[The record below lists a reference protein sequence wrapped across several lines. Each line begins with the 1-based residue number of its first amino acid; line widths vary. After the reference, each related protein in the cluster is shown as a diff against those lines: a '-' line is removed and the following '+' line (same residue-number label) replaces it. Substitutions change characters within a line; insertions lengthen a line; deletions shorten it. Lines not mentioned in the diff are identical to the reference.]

1 MRKGVIVS
9 FLENSLSSNSRQRE
23 SLSKFLSE
31 NKLEA
36 EQLQTDGMGKDWC
49 KFWGYSKSRQ
59 TDVPQ
64 QIISEPEPK
73 LESNETT

>member
-9 FLENSLSSNSRQRE
+9 FLENSPSSDNRQRDL
-23 SLSKFLSE
+23 LSKFLSE

-36 EQLQTDGMGKDWC
+36 EQLQTDAMEKDWC
-49 KFWGYSKSRQ
+49 NFWGYSKSRQ

-64 QIISEPEPK
+64 QIISEPKPK